1 MKYFN
6 PGFND
11 FFKELAANNHKEWF
25 DANRKRYL
33 KEVKQPFEDFVK
45 AYIETLLPLMPG
57 IEQDAKKAIF
67 RINRDIRFSKD
78 KTPYKLHSAAYLSP
92 YGKKDPY
99 SAGIYFQFGPEHVM
113 IAGGLYQ
120 PDNAQ
125 LKLVRHAIATDPS
138 QIESLTNAS
147 AFKKFYGEIKGEENK
162 RINDADLMEAAVK
175 VPLLMKKQM
184 YFEALHEP
192 DFISSPELLG
202 RMLDHYKA
210 AAPLVNYFKDILL
223 RHDETA

>member
-25 DANRKRYL
+25 DANRKRYM

-45 AYIETLLPLMPG
+45 AYIEALLPLMPG
-57 IEQDAKKAIF
+57 LEREAKKAVF
-67 RINRDIRFSKD
+67 RINRDVRFSKD
-78 KTPYKLHSAAYLSP
+78 KTPYKLHAAAYLSP

-113 IAGGLYQ
+113 IAAGLYQ

-125 LKLVRHAIATDPS
+125 LKRVRHAIAADPS
-138 QIESLTNAS
+138 QIASLTNAP
-147 AFKKFYGEIKGEENK
+147 AFKKYFGEIKGEENK
-162 RINDADLMEAAVK
+162 RINDPELAKAALK
-175 VPLLMKKQM
+175 NPLLMKKQM
-184 YFEALHEP
+184 YFETLYES
-192 DFISSPELLG
+192 DFITSPDMLAH
-202 RMLDHYKA
+202 MLDHYRA
-210 AAPLVNYFKDILL
+210 AAPVVNYFKEILL
-223 RHDETA
+223 QED

>member
-1 MKYFN
+1 MKHFN
-6 PGFND
+6 SGFND

-33 KEVKQPFEDFVK
+33 KEVKQPFEDFVQ
-45 AYIETLLPLMPG
+45 AYIEVLLPLMPG
-57 IEQDAKKAIF
+57 IEREAKKAIF

-113 IAGGLYQ
+113 IAAGLYQ

-125 LKLVRHAIATDPS
+125 LKRVRHSIAANPT
-138 QIESLTNAS
+138 QIEALTNTP
-147 AFKKFYGEIKGEENK
+147 AFKKYFGEIKGEENK
-162 RINDADLMEAAVK
+162 RINDPELAEAAVK
-175 VPLLMKKQM
+175 YPLLMKKQM
-184 YFEALHEP
+184 YFEALHEHGFITNP
-192 DFISSPELLG
+192 DLLAH
-202 RMLDHYKA
+202 MLDHYMA
-210 AAPLVNYFKDILL
+210 AAPLVNYFKEILL
-223 RHDETA
+223 QED